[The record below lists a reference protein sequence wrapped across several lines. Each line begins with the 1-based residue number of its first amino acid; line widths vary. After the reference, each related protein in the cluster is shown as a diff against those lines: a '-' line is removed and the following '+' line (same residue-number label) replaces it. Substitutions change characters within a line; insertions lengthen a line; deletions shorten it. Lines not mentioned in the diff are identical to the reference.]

1 MSTTDYVIIDID
13 NQEVYNKRTGQ
24 FSKNLTL
31 GCSYRGQWTRRKGWH
46 TSKLCDKKHLELW
59 QKHGEVRN
67 IEIHSLLKVVSDSGY
82 NALHGRNH
90 VRINLPA

>member
-1 MSTTDYVIIDID
+1 MSISDFVIIDID

-24 FSKNLTL
+24 FSKTLTL
-31 GCSYRGQWTRRKGWH
+31 GCSYRGKWSRRGGWT
-46 TSKLCDKKHLELW
+46 TTKLCDDKHYQLC
-59 QKHGEVRN
+59 QKYGKLRN

-90 VRINLPA
+90 VRINLPD